1 MITLK
6 RSLLCFVLCLAA
18 SNQIFAQSEAANS
31 PNSSPQVR
39 FIETAKTSTFEKELN
54 DAAKEGFRLTWL
66 AKGVYSG
73 RVRGILLRQP
83 ESEAN
88 ALPLRYE
95 YKVLATARIATMRKE
110 LDQAAAEGYEFRG
123 ITTENNELP
132 FSSKESVA
140 VLERPVNE
148 TKRRFEYRLVTDKKK
163 HEELQALS
171 AEGFTPIEVFVTDK
185 SSIEATFSFSLS
197 TEHLNFILSRSVD
210 KSGVKTDGRDYQV
223 VWKADNKKMEA
234 EVNKLAKEGFQLD
247 LVAVHPLVLMSRAKQ
262 SQPQKYEYKVL
273 TEDRK
278 NPLGAQVINAGLQGY
293 KFRGAP
299 FVGAIIGGGP
309 YSPIGLNCVL
319 EREIGGSA
327 PLTQIDYLVQG
338 SFKEKSPGQELG
350 EALAA
355 GFSFGE
361 LLGVNSPVI
370 VLHRKTQLQVESIAR
385 QQ

>member
-18 SNQIFAQSEAANS
+18 SSQIFAQDVTNP
-31 PNSSPQVR
+31 PNRSPQIR
-39 FIETAKTSTFEKELN
+39 FIETTKTSTFEKELN
-54 DAAKEGFRLTWL
+54 DAAKEGFRLAWL

-83 ESEAN
+83 EIEAN
-88 ALPLRYE
+88 ALSLRYE
-95 YKVLATARIATMRKE
+95 YKVLATTRIATMRKE

-163 HEELQALS
+163 HEELQTLS
-171 AEGFTPIEVFVTDK
+171 AEGFAPIEVFVTDK

-197 TEHLNFILSRSVD
+197 TLHLNFILSRSVD
-210 KSGVKTDGRDYQV
+210 KSGAKTEGRDYQV
-223 VWKADNKKMEA
+223 VWKADNKKMES
-234 EVNKLAKEGFQLD
+234 EMNKLAKEGFQLD
-247 LVAVHPLVLMSRAKQ
+247 LVSVHPVVLMSRPKQ
-262 SQPQKYEYKVL
+262 LQPQKYEYKVL
-273 TEDRK
+273 AEDRK
-278 NPLGAQVINAGLQGY
+278 SLLGPQIITAGLQGY

-299 FVGAIIGGGP
+299 LFGWIIGGGP
-309 YSPIGLNCVL
+309 YSPIGLNGVL

-327 PLTQIDYLVQG
+327 PLTQIDYVVLG
-338 SFKEKSPGQELG
+338 SFKEKSPSQELG
-350 EALAA
+350 EALVA

-361 LLGVNSPVI
+361 ILGVNSPVI
-370 VLHRKTQLQVESIAR
+370 VLSRKTQLQVESIAR
-385 QQ
+385 Q